1 MYLYSQRRAEMKQ
14 KRLKREPI
22 KPFKLTSAKMKALI
36 SLLSELQEKT
46 LEEPYT
52 QHNTII
58 VECCSYLLE
67 MLEVKR

>member
-1 MYLYSQRRAEMKQ
+1 MKR

-22 KPFKLTSAKMKALI
+22 KPFNLTSAKQKALI

-46 LEEPYT
+46 LEEPYI

-58 VECCSYLLE
+58 IGCCSYLLE
-67 MLEVKR
+67 MLEVKK